1 MAKIRL
7 DEQKSYKYS
16 TQLRARVGDINYGG
30 HVGHVELIGLLHQ
43 ARVDILTQMGLS
55 EINLGDNKTII
66 IMTDIVVNYI
76 KEIFI
81 NEEFVVEMNFDDFE
95 DNGFR
100 IYYRI
105 LKNGKLTSLG
115 ETGMATMD
123 ITTMK
128 RSSVPRE
135 FRSIVE

>member
-7 DEQKSYKYS
+7 NEQKNYNYS
-16 TQLRARVGDINYGG
+16 TKLRARVGDINYGG
-30 HVGHVELIGLLHQ
+30 HVGNVELIGLLHQ
-43 ARVDILTQMGLS
+43 ARVDILTQMGFS
-55 EINLGDNKTII
+55 ETNFGNNKTVI

-81 NEEFVVEMNFDDFE
+81 NEEFVVEINFDNFE
-95 DNGFR
+95 DDEFR

-115 ETGMATMD
+115 ETGMVTIDM
-123 ITTMK
+123 TTMK
-128 RSSVPRE
+128 RTAVPKE
-135 FRSIVE
+135 FLTIVE